1 MTFSLAG
8 RCARTG
14 MLGCAVTTS
23 SIAVGSRC
31 SHARPGIG
39 AALTQHRTDP
49 RLGPL
54 ALELLAR
61 GCDAKT
67 ALAGVVAVAPHR
79 GWRQIAIIDRDGQ
92 TSSFTGEHVDRT
104 KSGEAHGRDCVA
116 IANIVRSAE
125 VPAAMVRSFEADPR
139 RPLAERLVEA
149 LAAGETAGGEFV
161 PVASAALLVMHRESF
176 AYVDLR
182 VDEHARPIDE
192 LRRLWRAYGPEA
204 DLYVLRAS
212 DPAAAPP
219 PAAPAESP

>member
-8 RCARTG
+8 RCARTN

-23 SIAVGSRC
+23 SMAVGSRC
-31 SHARPGIG
+31 SHARPGVG
-39 AALTQHRTDP
+39 AVLTQHRTDP

-67 ALAGVVAVAPHR
+67 ALAGVIAVAPHR
-79 GWRQIAIIDRDGQ
+79 DWRQIAIIDRRGR
-92 TSSFTGEHVDRT
+92 TACFTGEHVDRT

-125 VPAAMVRSFEADPR
+125 VPAAMARSFEAAPD

-149 LAAGETAGGEFV
+149 LSAGESAGGEFK
-161 PVASAALLVMHRESF
+161 PVASAALLVVDRESF

-182 VDEHARPIDE
+182 VDEHAKPIDE
-192 LRRLWRAYGPEA
+192 VRRLWRAYEPEA
-204 DLYVLRAS
+204 DLYVMRAN
-212 DPAAAPP
+212 DPASAP
-219 PAAPAESP
+219 SPQLSTKSA

>member
-31 SHARPGIG
+31 SHARAGIG

-67 ALAGVVAVAPHR
+67 ALAGVIAVAPHR
-79 GWRQIAIIDRDGQ
+79 DWRQIAIIDRGGRHGVLHRRACR
-92 TSSFTGEHVDRT
+92 SHEERRG
-104 KSGEAHGRDCVA
+104 HGRDCVA

-125 VPAAMVRSFEADPR
+125 VPLAMVRSFEADSAAVPGGAPR
-139 RPLAERLVEA
+139 RGARCRRGGGRRVQARRL
-149 LAAGETAGGEFV
+149 GGAPRDASRELRLCGSARRRSRKTDRRAST
-161 PVASAALLVMHRESF
+161 PVASL
-176 AYVDLR
+176 
-182 VDEHARPIDE
+182 
-192 LRRLWRAYGPEA
+192 
-204 DLYVLRAS
+204 
-212 DPAAAPP
+212 
-219 PAAPAESP
+219 